1 MEDETA
7 VDGEHEARGA
17 GCTRNRGIHRM
28 EARAT
33 PELPGHRMGWKP
45 FEGIKMDVRN
55 RWPYY
60 KSDWKQGF
68 NASYRI
74 LAPATYVFFA
84 NVIPS
89 LAFGQQLS
97 DGTDGELNGVNVLTA
112 SAMAGFLQS
121 IFGGQPLLIIGV
133 AEPLVLVYKFIYTFC
148 NDNDVDYQAFA
159 TVTLFW
165 AGGMMAVMAIL
176 NTCKYIHRFSR
187 FSGEIFGLLIAVLFA
202 QQAIVGLVDEFKI
215 DDNSSADA
223 QEYSWRLFNGVWSI
237 VLAMG
242 LLLTSLLCV
251 QARGWPFYKGFIRR
265 FVAEYG
271 MAVMVLVW
279 SLVAYIPT
287 GRPSGIPRTL
297 DFPDLFDTGES
308 WTVIT
313 RLNNLATWQIF
324 AAMVPGFIITVLYFF
339 DHNVSSQ
346 LGQQKDFGL
355 KKPHAY
361 HYDFLL
367 LSLYTWFSGLLGI
380 LPANGSLP
388 QSPMHTRACAVL
400 KKDAVKN
407 EALMEEMI
415 EHGEHHGHTY
425 RGKMP
430 KRGSRVALVVMDQ
443 EKMESPPSPPEDD
456 KPFFIREQRLSGL
469 LQSLLMGACLFLYP
483 VLQKIPRSV
492 LWGYFLFM
500 AIESLPGNQF
510 WERTLLLI
518 TDPKKRH
525 NVLKAPHMAFLET
538 VPMKTIIYFTLLQLL
553 ALGICYGIT
562 WAGVAGIVF
571 PVFIMALVPV
581 REYILPRF
589 FSRRDLQ
596 ELDALEYEVIA
607 GMTEADE
614 GFDTVLSAMGEDE
627 VEPETVQEVLDGEI
641 RPGFRAQFAHSLQRS
656 DIRRRRASFELERR
670 NSADL

>member
-1 MEDETA
+1 MNGA
-7 VDGEHEARGA
+7 MAGDGEYETHARERGGNGGNDGMDARGP
-17 GCTRNRGIHRM
+17 
-28 EARAT
+28 
-33 PELPGHRMGWKP
+33 PELPGHQMGWKP

-68 NASYRI
+68 RASWRI

-84 NVIPS
+84 NVMPS

-112 SAMAGFLQS
+112 SAMAGLLQS
-121 IFGGQPLLIIGV
+121 VVGGQPLLIIGV
-133 AEPLVLVYKFIYTFC
+133 AEPLVLVYKFMYTFC
-148 NDNDVDYQAFA
+148 KDNNVDYQPFA

-165 AGGMMAVMAIL
+165 AGGMMAVLAIL

-187 FSGEIFGLLIAVLFA
+187 FSGEIFGLLIAILFA
-202 QQAIVGLVDEFKI
+202 QQAIGGLVDEFKK
-215 DDNSSADA
+215 DEDSSLEA
-223 QEYSWRLFNGVWSI
+223 QEYSWRLFNGVWSV
-237 VLAMG
+237 VLAIG
-242 LLLTSLLCV
+242 LLLTSLLFV
-251 QARGWPFYKGFIRR
+251 QARGWPFYKGFIRK
-265 FVAEYG
+265 FLADYG
-271 MAVMVLVW
+271 MAVMVLAW
-279 SLVAYIPT
+279 SLIAYIPT
-287 GRPSGIPRTL
+287 GRPSGIPRPL
-297 DFPDLFDTGES
+297 DFPNLFDTGET
-308 WTVIT
+308 WTVVT
-313 RLNNLATWQIF
+313 RLGNLEAWQIF
-324 AAMVPGFIITVLYFF
+324 AAMIPGFIITVLYFF

-367 LSLYTWFSGLLGI
+367 LSFYTWFSGLLGI

-415 EHGEHHGHTY
+415 EHGEHRGHTY

-443 EKMESPPSPPEDD
+443 EKMESPPSPPQDD

-469 LQSLLMGACLFLYP
+469 LQSLLMSACLFLYP

-500 AIESLPGNQF
+500 AVESLPGNQF
-510 WERTLLLI
+510 WERTLLII

-525 NVLKAPHMAFLET
+525 NVLKKPHMAFLET
-538 VPMKTIIYFTLLQLL
+538 VPMKIIMRFTLLQLV

-562 WAGVAGIVF
+562 WAGVVGIMF

-589 FSRRDLQ
+589 FELRDLQ
-596 ELDALEYEVIA
+596 ELDALEYEVVE
-607 GMTEADE
+607 GMDE
-614 GFDTVLSAMGEDE
+614 GDAGYDDVLSAMGEDE
-627 VEPETVQEVLDGEI
+627 VEPESVQEILDEEI
-641 RPGFRAQFAHSLQRS
+641 RPGFRTQFAHSLQRA
-656 DIRRRRASFELERR
+656 DIRQRRASFEQERR
-670 NSADL
+670 NSASL

>member
-1 MEDETA
+1 M
-7 VDGEHEARGA
+7 VDGGNGTNPRERTGNQGE
-17 GCTRNRGIHRM
+17 NQM
-28 EARAT
+28 DERAT
-33 PELPGHRMGWKP
+33 PELPGHQMGWKP

-60 KSDWKQGF
+60 RSDWKQGF
-68 NASYRI
+68 DASYRI
-74 LAPATYVFFA
+74 VAPATYVFFA
-84 NVIPS
+84 NIIPL

-97 DGTDGELNGVNVLTA
+97 DGTDGELNGVNVVAPPAL
-112 SAMAGFLQS
+112 AGLLQS
-121 IFGGQPLLIIGV
+121 IVGGQPLLIIGV
-133 AEPLVLVYKFIYTFC
+133 GEPLVLVYKFMYTFC
-148 NDNDVDYQAFA
+148 KDNDVDYLPFA
-159 TVTLFW
+159 TITLFW
-165 AGGMMAVMAIL
+165 AGGMIAVLAIL

-187 FSGEIFGLLIAVLFA
+187 FSGEIFGLLIAILFA
-202 QQAIVGLVDEFKI
+202 QQAIIGLVDEFKK
-215 DDNSSADA
+215 DDSSSEGA

-242 LLLTSLLCV
+242 LLVTSLLCV

-271 MAVMVLVW
+271 MAVMVLIW
-279 SLVAYIPT
+279 SVVAYIPT
-287 GRPSGIPRTL
+287 GRPNGIPRTL

-346 LGQQKDFGL
+346 LGQQKEFGL

-367 LSLYTWFSGLLGI
+367 LSLYTWLSALIGV
-380 LPANGSLP
+380 LPVNGSLP

-407 EALMEEMI
+407 ESLMEEMI
-415 EHGEHHGHTY
+415 KHGEHHGHVY

-430 KRGSRVALVVMDQ
+430 KRGSRVASVVMDQ
-443 EKMESPPSPPEDD
+443 ENMEALPLPPENDRL
-456 KPFFIREQRLSGL
+456 FFVREQRLSGL
-469 LQSLLMGACLFLYP
+469 LQSLLLGACLFLYP
-483 VLQKIPRSV
+483 VIQKIPRSV
-492 LWGYFLFM
+492 IWGYFLFM
-500 AIESLPGNQF
+500 AIESLPGNQL
-510 WERTLLLI
+510 WERILLLI

-525 NVLKAPHMAFLET
+525 TVLKAPHMAFLET
-538 VPMKTIIYFTLLQLL
+538 VPMKTTIYFTLLQLL

-581 REYILPRF
+581 REYVLPLI
-589 FSRRDLQ
+589 FSSHELQ
-596 ELDALEYEVIA
+596 ELDALDYEMIG
-607 GMTEADE
+607 GMSEADE
-614 GFDTVLSAMGEDE
+614 GFGAVLSALGEDE
-627 VEPETVQEVLDGEI
+627 AEPETAQEILDGEI
-641 RPGFRAQFAHSLQRS
+641 RPGFRAQFAHSIERS
-656 DIRRRRASFELERR
+656 EVRRRRASFDLDQR
-670 NSADL
+670 NSVGV